1 MRSRPIVTDDT
12 KQEITNYIDDF
23 PFSTDRQLVSQK
35 DIAGIPHWHYEIQIS
50 VVTSGS
56 VIFRTPGGD
65 FYLEKGQ
72 GIFVNSGVLHEIIS
86 TSDENSEYICINFD
100 PHMLCG
106 QSEKL
111 IQKKYIDPLL
121 ACKELEELYLGKEEW
136 QKKICCLAYKVGKL
150 SDKESFG
157 SELSIK
163 VLLFRIWE
171 IITLHNQDYL
181 TRENAINQVERERQ
195 DIFLEYI
202 HSNYMHHV
210 MLGDIAQ
217 AANVSR
223 GECCRLFKRAQN
235 MSPMTYM
242 AKYRIRQSIKLLACT
257 SLSVAE
263 IAEQTGFKTSS
274 YFTECF
280 KKETGLTPV
289 KYRNIYYH
297 IDEQR

>member
-171 IITLHNQDYL
+171 IIT
-181 TRENAINQVERERQ
+181 
-195 DIFLEYI
+195 
-202 HSNYMHHV
+202 HHV